1 MNLTEM
7 KTALEAQQKALADLT
22 TKVSAVEAANATLKA
37 DSEAHKASADSAAKA
52 ATEAKEESEKLKASI
67 AAIEKR
73 ATEAEAK
80 AQKLEAE
87 AKAADLK
94 AAEILA
100 KAGHPPV
107 SADSGKKPEA
117 ENLKGKDRAIA
128 TWDKEFASRKP

>member
-1 MNLTEM
+1 M
-7 KTALEAQQKALADLT
+7 KAALEAQQKALADLT
-22 TKVSAVEAANATLKA
+22 QKVNAVEAANATLKA

-52 ATEAKEESEKLKASI
+52 ATEAKAESEQLKVSI

-80 AQKLEAE
+80 AQKMEAE

-107 SADSGKKPEA
+107 SADSSKKVEPSD
-117 ENLKGKDRAIA
+117 LKGKDRAVA
-128 TWDKEFASRKP
+128 AWDKEFANRKP